1 MSKYDLLWKYV
12 KDCGSESLKLT
23 FEEIARVCGVQIDH
37 SFLKY
42 KKELLNYG
50 YEVQKISLKEKTVDF
65 KKID

>member
-12 KDCGSESLKLT
+12 KDCGSESFKLT